1 MLHSI
6 TSNINNEVT
15 TGNQLLGGLFADM
28 ENAQGGLG
36 GVGKSIKDMMNSG
49 GGNHMWVMFGFVV
62 VIFFLMY
69 FFLR

>member
-6 TSNINNEVT
+6 TSNINSEVS

-36 GVGKSIKDMMNSG
+36 GTMNSIKQMMISG
-49 GGNHMWVMFGFVV
+49 GGNHMWVMFGFVI